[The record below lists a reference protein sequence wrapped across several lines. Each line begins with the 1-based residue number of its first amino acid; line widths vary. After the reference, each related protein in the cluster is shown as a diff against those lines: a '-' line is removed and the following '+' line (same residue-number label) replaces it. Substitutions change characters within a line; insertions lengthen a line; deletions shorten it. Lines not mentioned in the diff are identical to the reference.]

1 MAKILKSL
9 MIYLPCSLAL
19 DGLGHSAEATIDEG
33 DERFNL
39 QGVFGE
45 GSALDIHVHRVA
57 IDSTLIFGAI
67 FDGTT
72 IGRIGFA
79 GDMTGLGAFQCER
92 GSCIGA
98 GSPKG
103 STQGR
108 LEVDIARLVV
118 GSIRVGNVRGQQL
131 LTITTHAEGGAGEVQ
146 VLFEAIDHG
155 LSAAKVCFGS
165 ADMQQTCQL
174 FQHPCSEAHSRLLS
188 CLRLPCR
195 QAAGKS
201 CLREKY
207 GRKTLLREPPEA
219 VLEWFNLTM
228 TGFFRLAVFFLACM
242 TNVANVA
249 FATQDPVPVK
259 KAIENWLKTQTQGL
273 PGQVSFEIGNLDP
286 GNQLVPC
293 TTFDISRPSGTQPWG
308 RTNVQVRCINEASW
322 RVYVPV
328 HIRVK
333 LEYMISARPVAQG
346 QVVVA
351 GDLGSQ
357 LGDLSEL
364 PTNILTDPGFA
375 VGKAATTS
383 IPAGRPLRAD
393 MFKAVTAVH
402 QGQTVKV
409 ISRGPGFAVTN
420 EGRALNNAVEGQMT
434 QVKLGN
440 GQVVSGIAKSGGT
453 VEINF

>member
-1 MAKILKSL
+1 M
-9 MIYLPCSLAL
+9 
-19 DGLGHSAEATIDEG
+19 DGRVHGAEATIDES
-33 DERFNL
+33 DECFDL
-39 QGVFGE
+39 ESVLGKG
-45 GSALDIHVHRVA
+45 GALDIHVHRVA
-57 IDSTLIFGAI
+57 IDGTLIFGAI
-67 FDGTT
+67 FHGTAV
-72 IGRIGFA
+72 GCIGFA
-79 GDMTGLGAFQCER
+79 GDMTGLGTLQRER
-92 GSCIGA
+92 GSCTST
-98 GSPKG
+98 GSPEG
-103 STQGR
+103 SAQGR

-118 GSIRVGNVRGQQL
+118 GSVRVGDVRSQQF
-131 LTITTHAEGGAGEVQ
+131 LTITTHAEGGTGEVQ

-155 LSAAKVCFGS
+155 LSVTKVCFGS

-174 FQHPCSEAHSRLLS
+174 FQCPCSEAHSRLLP
-188 CLRLPCR
+188 CLHLPCR
-195 QAAGKS
+195 QTAGKS
-201 CLREKY
+201 CLREKC

-228 TGFFRLAVFFLACM
+228 TGFLRLAVLFLACM

-259 KAIENWLKTQTQGL
+259 KVIENWLKVQTKDL

-286 GNQLVPC
+286 GNQFVPC

-351 GDLGSQ
+351 GDLSSQ

-364 PTNILTDPGFA
+364 PTNILTDPGHA
-375 VGKAATTS
+375 VGKAAATS

-440 GQVVSGIAKSGGT
+440 GQVVSGIAKSGGS